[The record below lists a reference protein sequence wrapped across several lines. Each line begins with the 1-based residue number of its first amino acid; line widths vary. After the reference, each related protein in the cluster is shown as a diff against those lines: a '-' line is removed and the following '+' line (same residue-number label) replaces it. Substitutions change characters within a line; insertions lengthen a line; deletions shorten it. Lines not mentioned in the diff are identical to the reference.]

1 MLTSRSLLSNG
12 DLVGASAQS
21 GPWLDM
27 LRHAGFPLFVICY
40 ALLKRYHS
48 TGGRSRAD
56 PRICIPSVTAGVIA
70 GMCLLFLLT
79 TAGYSLLP
87 PMVNEDGYTSAMLV
101 VNVPSVVFSIIA
113 LIALGSRFP
122 YSILDLWLLVVLC
135 AWIPDVALSTIISAG
150 RFDLGFATG
159 HLYGVLAASIVP
171 VVLLVEAGR
180 LTGRLDEAIAVAE
193 ERNAQLAASREE
205 LAQGRRLEAI
215 GQLTGGIAHDFN
227 NLLTVIIGNLE
238 LIPRADNDAEK
249 IEALA
254 QAAMKA
260 AQRGEHLV
268 RQLLTYARKQINRP
282 QIVNLNELIAS
293 IENLIHRVIGEQI
306 EMVTTLSPALAPVQI
321 DPAQFET
328 ALLNLAINSRDAMA
342 GGGQMTIETGNVI
355 VEQHHATNDPEVQP
369 GHYVVVTV
377 RDTGTGMTP
386 AVLARAF
393 DPFFTTKEVGKGS
406 GLGLSQVYGFAK
418 TAGGHV
424 KIDSELG
431 LGTIVKLYLPQSA
444 DRVISSELETEPVSL
459 QAASGRGTILVVED
473 DEEVLA
479 VTAESLRE
487 LGYQVVTAVGGAQ
500 ALEILTGGQPI
511 DILLSD
517 VIMPGGINGAQLAV
531 RARHVRPELKVLLTS
546 GYTAAAL
553 NREHGLPD
561 NLDIVGKPYRREELA
576 KKLRLV
582 IGA

>member
-1 MLTSRSLLSNG
+1 MLTSRSLLSTS
-12 DLVGASAQS
+12 DLVGASAQA

-27 LRHAGFPLFVICY
+27 LHNAGFPLFVICY
-40 ALLKRYHS
+40 ALLKRYHN
-48 TGGRSRAD
+48 TGERSRAD
-56 PRICIPSVTAGVIA
+56 PRICIPSVTASVIA
-70 GMCLLFLLT
+70 GVCLLFLLT

-87 PMVNEDGYTSAMLV
+87 RMVNGDGYTSAMVV
-101 VNVPSVVFSIIA
+101 VNLPGLVFSIIA
-113 LIALGSRFP
+113 LISLGLRFP

-135 AWIPDVALSTIISAG
+135 AWIPDVALSTVINAG

-193 ERNAQLAASREE
+193 ERNALLAASREE

-238 LIPRADNDAEK
+238 LIPRAHGDAEK
-249 IEALA
+249 IAALA

-282 QIVNLNELIAS
+282 QIVNLNQLIAS

-306 EMVTTLSPALAPVQI
+306 EMVTTLSPALAPVQV

-355 VEQHHATNDPEVQP
+355 VEHHDATNGPEGQP
-369 GHYVVVTV
+369 GRYVVITV
-377 RDTGTGMTP
+377 SDTGTGMTP

-393 DPFFTTKEVGKGS
+393 DPF
-406 GLGLSQVYGFAK
+406 LR
-418 TAGGHV
+418 
-424 KIDSELG
+424 
-431 LGTIVKLYLPQSA
+431 PRRSA
-444 DRVISSELETEPVSL
+444 RD
-459 QAASGRGTILVVED
+459 QD
-473 DEEVLA
+473 LA
-479 VTAESLRE
+479 
-487 LGYQVVTAVGGAQ
+487 
-500 ALEILTGGQPI
+500 
-511 DILLSD
+511 
-517 VIMPGGINGAQLAV
+517 
-531 RARHVRPELKVLLTS
+531 
-546 GYTAAAL
+546 
-553 NREHGLPD
+553 
-561 NLDIVGKPYRREELA
+561 
-576 KKLRLV
+576 
-582 IGA
+582 

>member
-1 MLTSRSLLSNG
+1 MDEHKPSNHSSTFLSIVPASPTAKRCALATVIASFATFCLLIPFARVPFPRIEPFIPVFDSIIALNNLVTAGLLVVGFSRSRLRTVLLLAAGYLFTALMAVAHMLTSRSLLSSS
-12 DLVGASAQS
+12 DLVGASVQS
-21 GPWLDM
+21 GPWLDI
-27 LRHAGFPLFVICY
+27 LRNAGFPLFVICY
-40 ALLKRYHS
+40 ALLKHYHN
-48 TGGRSRAD
+48 TGGGRSRAD
-56 PRICIPSVTAGVIA
+56 PRICIPSVTSSVIA
-70 GMCLLFLLT
+70 GVCLLFLLT

-87 PMVNEDGYTSAMLV
+87 RMVNGDGYTPAMMV
-101 VNVPSVVFSIIA
+101 VNVAGLVFSIIA

-135 AWIPDVALSTIISAG
+135 AWIPDVALSTVISAG

-238 LIPRADNDAEK
+238 LIPRAHKDAEK

-282 QIVNLNELIAS
+282 QIVNLNQLIAS
-293 IENLIHRVIGEQI
+293 IENLMHRVIGEQI
-306 EMVTTLSPALAPVQI
+306 EMVTTLSPALAPVQV

-342 GGGQMTIETGNVI
+342 GG
-355 VEQHHATNDPEVQP
+355 
-369 GHYVVVTV
+369 
-377 RDTGTGMTP
+377 
-386 AVLARAF
+386 
-393 DPFFTTKEVGKGS
+393 
-406 GLGLSQVYGFAK
+406 
-418 TAGGHV
+418 
-424 KIDSELG
+424 
-431 LGTIVKLYLPQSA
+431 
-444 DRVISSELETEPVSL
+444 DR
-459 QAASGRGTILVVED
+459 
-473 DEEVLA
+473 
-479 VTAESLRE
+479 
-487 LGYQVVTAVGGAQ
+487 
-500 ALEILTGGQPI
+500 
-511 DILLSD
+511 
-517 VIMPGGINGAQLAV
+517 
-531 RARHVRPELKVLLTS
+531 
-546 GYTAAAL
+546 
-553 NREHGLPD
+553 
-561 NLDIVGKPYRREELA
+561 
-576 KKLRLV
+576 
-582 IGA
+582 